1 MTDSSGKTVLITGAG
16 GGFGRHMVQQFRA
29 AGARLLL
36 TDLTDEA
43 LDPVVKDASDSLV
56 AAFAA
61 DLATEGGCAAVA
73 ERCSEHGLVPDILV
87 NNAGIAFAGRADH
100 VPRDKWET
108 LIQLNLLGPMRLCDV
123 LLPGMIERGSGHI
136 VNISSVAGWIGAR
149 GMSSYCASKFGLRG
163 FGESLSSD
171 LQGTGVHVTNVYP
184 SFSQTP
190 ILDSPQYGYEQK
202 RTVPPHLVSN
212 PAHVVER
219 MIAGVRRKK
228 LHVFPDKYARATY
241 YMLRFAPWLMPILDR
256 RLHKQAIAVAK
267 AAE

>member
-29 AGARLLL
+29 AGAGLLL
-36 TDLTDEA
+36 TDLSDEA
-43 LDPVVKDASDSLV
+43 LDPVVTDAGDSLV
-56 AAFAA
+56 AAFAG
-61 DLATEGGCAAVA
+61 DLSTQSGCAEVAGQCA
-73 ERCSEHGLVPDILV
+73 ERGIVPDILV